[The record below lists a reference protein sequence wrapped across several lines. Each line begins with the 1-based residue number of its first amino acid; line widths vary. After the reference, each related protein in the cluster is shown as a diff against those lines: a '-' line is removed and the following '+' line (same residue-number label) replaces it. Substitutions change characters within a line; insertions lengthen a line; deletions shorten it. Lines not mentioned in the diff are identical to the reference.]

1 MKTKRLLTGL
11 IFLLPVI
18 LLWSCGSNKG
28 NKGFKVINGIKT
40 KFFVH
45 NEDAPKP
52 KPGDI
57 LVLKLKYTTANDS
70 VIFDSKDIPTFK
82 MRLNKS
88 NARIPTIDDALAML
102 HVGDSAEFIIDAES
116 FYVVTRKTVL
126 PKQFK
131 RGDILK
137 FYVKLDDILTK
148 EKYLQEEKKKEVR
161 NVQIEESEIKRYIT
175 LSNIKVKPDSSGIYY
190 IEKKKGNGPHPEPGD
205 KITVNYVASFLSGQ
219 PFDDTYERGQP
230 FTFTFGIGQVI
241 QGWDIA
247 FAKMQ
252 KGTKATIIVPSR
264 LAYGPKGYGNII
276 PPYTPLVFDIE
287 VLDIQKAKK

>member
-1 MKTKRLLTGL
+1 MNRIKYLLLAAIPFFMIACNNNEDEG
-11 IFLLPVI
+11 FEVI
-18 LLWSCGSNKG
+18 D
-28 NKGFKVINGIKT
+28 GIKT
-40 KFFVH
+40 KFFVR

-52 KPGDI
+52 VPGDI
-57 LVLKLKYTTANDS
+57 LLLKLKYTTADDS

-116 FYVVTRKTVL
+116 FYVVTKKGVL

-148 EKYLQEEKKKEVR
+148 EKLLEEEKKKEVR
-161 NVQIEESEIKRYIT
+161 NEKIEESEIKRYIT
-175 LSNIKVKPDSSGIYY
+175 LSNIKVKPDKSGIYY
-190 IEKKKGNGPHPEPGD
+190 IEKTKGHGPHPEAGD
-205 KITVNYVASFLSGQ
+205 RVTVNYVGTFLSGQ
-219 PFDDTYERGQP
+219 PFDDSYERGEP
-230 FTFTFGIGQVI
+230 FTFIFGVGQVI

-247 FAKMQ
+247 IKKMQ
-252 KGTKATIIVPSR
+252 VGTKATVIIPSR
-264 LAYGPKGYGNII
+264 LAYGSEGYGNII
-276 PPYTPLVFDIE
+276 PPFTPLIFDIE
-287 VLDIQKAKK
+287 VMKIQKNNKTK